1 MAAGPEKGTRGSYS
15 IIFCLLDFS
24 GWQIIWGYM
33 TLFPKT
39 PVKRNIY
46 QQLNEVC
53 KPYLLFGL
61 LKTWR
66 YAQTRPTFTHQFLWL
81 WGSPHSKTQMPLLRK
96 LRWRA
101 HRCVPSPQDLEIW
114 TYSCFTSES
123 TRRWVD
129 LRPKTP
135 SLLCVVY
142 HHHLY
147 MLYLPFMYIHIYIYM
162 YVMIY
167 VWSDESVHTMT
178 MGLTL
183 QRHVGTPIPPNG
195 RSLDPG
201 RSPLSSIQVHS
212 WLVRIV
218 VNRNQLPSSDW
229 FYWRS
234 LESNKTF
241 EKQSLEKSC
250 AKCASVYI
258 RNSSYTGEDEGNGC
272 NLLIPRP
279 SCMITITFFSPQTP
293 QSTLVWSSVF

>member
-46 QQLNEVC
+46 QQMNEVC

-61 LKTWR
+61 LKTWQ
-66 YAQTRPTFTHQFLWL
+66 YAQTRPTFTHKFLWL

-142 HHHLY
+142 HHHHLY
-147 MLYLPFMYIHIYIYM
+147 VLYLPFMYILTIH
-162 YVMIY
+162 VCNDTVY
-167 VWSDESVHTMT
+167 VWFDESVHTMT

-218 VNRNQLPSSDW
+218 ANRNQLPSSDSIGAAW
-229 FYWRS
+229 KATKHLRKNHWR
-234 LESNKTF
+234 KVVP
-241 EKQSLEKSC
+241 
-250 AKCASVYI
+250 SVHLCI
-258 RNSSYTGEDEGNGC
+258 LKFKLHWWG
-272 NLLIPRP
+272 
-279 SCMITITFFSPQTP
+279 
-293 QSTLVWSSVF
+293 

>member
-1 MAAGPEKGTRGSYS
+1 MTICPDTPNFYPSISVTLRFTTLKDADATAPQTAVTRASVCAESPG
-15 IIFCLLDFS
+15 FGNMNLFLLYIRIDS
-24 GWQIIWGYM
+24 EMGWSATQNPKP
-33 TLFPKT
+33 TLCC
-39 PVKRNIY
+39 I
-46 QQLNEVC
+46 
-53 KPYLLFGL
+53 
-61 LKTWR
+61 
-66 YAQTRPTFTHQFLWL
+66 
-81 WGSPHSKTQMPLLRK
+81 SS
-96 LRWRA
+96 
-101 HRCVPSPQDLEIW
+101 S
-114 TYSCFTSES
+114 S
-123 TRRWVD
+123 
-129 LRPKTP
+129 
-135 SLLCVVY
+135 VY
-142 HHHLY
+142 VILT
-147 MLYLPFMYIHIYIYM
+147 IHVYTYIYM